1 MIAFDFYKIKE
12 KKPNNGESV
21 IWIKILNNVF
31 STGTDVCEGEVSY
44 EYYEVDETGTYTGNT
59 FEELEENSVEV
70 IYFGNEKVDEE
81 TYWCYS
87 NDWWNA
93 LGLDGVDNE

>member
-1 MIAFDFYKIKE
+1 MITFNFHKIKE
-12 KKPNNGESV
+12 KKPKSGKSV
-21 IWIKILNNVF
+21 VYIKMSDSVF
-31 STGTDVCEGEVSY
+31 SVGTAIHEGKASY

-59 FEELEENSVEV
+59 FHKLEKNSVEV
-70 IYFGNEKVDEE
+70 IWLGNERVSED

-93 LGLDGVDNE
+93 FKLDGVKI